1 MRYYRS
7 FSCWQFHS
15 DTQSFDLVMDQEA
28 KTRWQRAKPP
38 GQVIGLPGYL
48 VAGEWVGVSLVSI
61 LSCNRK
67 LKTA

>member
-1 MRYYRS
+1 
-7 FSCWQFHS
+7 
-15 DTQSFDLVMDQEA
+15 MDQEA

-48 VAGEWVGVSLVSI
+48 VAGEWVGVSLVYI